1 MTFTENQIKALKE
14 YEKHFETAIRS
25 RYARYPGANGVKIIH
40 SIFSEATKSN
50 AKLNPSCSSC
60 IFRLLVDCGTI
71 YFKDKQEM
79 EQMKKADVKPKKT
92 RKKS

>member
-1 MTFTENQIKALKE
+1 MTFTENQIKALE
-14 YEKHFETAIRS
+14 PYEKHFTTAIRS
-25 RYARYPGANGVKIIH
+25 RYARYPGANGVKTIH
-40 SIFSEATKSN
+40 SVFSEATKTDT
-50 AKLNPSCSSC
+50 KLNASCSSC

-79 EQMKKADVKPKKT
+79 EQKKEARPKKT

>member
-1 MTFTENQIKALKE
+1 MQLTKEQIKALE
-14 YEKHFETAIRS
+14 PYEKHFTTAIRS
-25 RYARYPGANGVKIIH
+25 RYARYPGQNGVKTIH
-40 SIFSEATKSN
+40 EIYSSVVKNTP
-50 AKLNPSCSSC
+50 KLNASCSSC

-79 EQMKKADVKPKKT
+79 EQEAKPKKT